1 MNLKIAHYNSVAM
14 VNNYSYL
21 NQIFYISNKFD
32 ENWEKL
38 QPYMLN
44 EEFLSHY
51 KSNCKPLDSSIV
63 TKMCETKQEEFF
75 SPKQQDSL
83 FWTIYVLHH
92 GMSHYMQLKNKH
104 KNHEM
109 EEKQHILNY
118 MQKQGSVIKD
128 NAKHHGIKLSQVR
141 FKEIMSELLMD
152 KKTSYHVFYALCN
165 YYKINAMITMDKCYM
180 HFQTGAE
187 NTYKFI
193 KEKSHFEVNFE
204 SMKKEDILHIQEQ
217 YVILPFEQ
225 EKPLKGMTSYK
236 VSDLEKI
243 SSKLELHVED
253 KMKKQD
259 LYSMILQKLV
269 DIQN

>member
-1 MNLKIAHYNSVAM
+1 MNLKTTSCVTIVM

-32 ENWEKL
+32 ENWEQL

-44 EEFLSHY
+44 EQFFEHY
-51 KSNCKPLDSSIV
+51 KDHCKELDDSI
-63 TKMCETKQEEFF
+63 TKVIVPKKEETFI
-75 SPKQQDSL
+75 PKQQDSL
-83 FWTIYVLHH
+83 FWCIYVLHH
-92 GMSHYMQLKNKH
+92 GMNHYMQLRNKH

-109 EEKQHILNY
+109 EEKQYILNY

-128 NAKHHGIKLSQVR
+128 NAKNHGIKLSQVR

-165 YYKINAMITMDKCYM
+165 YYKVNVMIVMDKCYM
-180 HFQTGAE
+180 NFQTGAE
-187 NTYKFI
+187 QTYKFM
-193 KEKSHFEVNFE
+193 KQKGHFEVNFE
-204 SMKKEDILHIQEQ
+204 PMKKEDILHIQEQ

-236 VSDLEKI
+236 VSDLEQI
-243 SSKLELHVED
+243 SSKLDLHVED

-269 DIQN
+269 EIQN

>member
-1 MNLKIAHYNSVAM
+1 MNLKIACCVTIVM

-21 NQIFYISNKFD
+21 NQIFYINNKFD
-32 ENWEKL
+32 ENWEKV

-44 EEFLSHY
+44 EQFFENY
-51 KSNCKPLDSSIV
+51 KDHCKKLDNSITEV
-63 TKMCETKQEEFF
+63 IVPKQEEFF

-92 GMSHYMQLKNKH
+92 GMNHYMQLRNKH

-118 MQKQGSVIKD
+118 MQKQGPVIKD

-165 YYKINAMITMDKCYM
+165 YYKINAIISMDKCYM
-180 HFQTGAE
+180 NFQTGAE
-187 NTYKFI
+187 QTYKFI
-193 KEKSHFEVNFE
+193 KQKGHFEVNFE
-204 SMKKEDILHIQEQ
+204 PMKKEDILHIQEQ

-236 VSDLEKI
+236 VSDLEQI
-243 SSKLELHVED
+243 SSKLDLHVED

-269 DIQN
+269 EIQN

>member
-1 MNLKIAHYNSVAM
+1 MNLKIACCVTIVM

-21 NQIFYISNKFD
+21 NQIFYINNKFD
-32 ENWEKL
+32 KNWEKV

-44 EEFLSHY
+44 EQFFENY
-51 KSNCKPLDSSIV
+51 KDHCKKLDNSITEV
-63 TKMCETKQEEFF
+63 IVPKQEEFF
-75 SPKQQDSL
+75 GPKQQDSL

-92 GMSHYMQLKNKH
+92 GMSHYMQLRNKH

-128 NAKHHGIKLSQVR
+128 SAKHHGIKLSQVR

-152 KKTSYHVFYALCN
+152 KKTSYHVFYALCH
-165 YYKINAMITMDKCYM
+165 YYKINAIIVMDKCYM
-180 HFQTGAE
+180 NFQTGAE
-187 NTYKFI
+187 QTYKFM
-193 KEKSHFEVNFE
+193 KQKGHFEVNLE
-204 SMKKEDILHIQEQ
+204 PMKKEEILHIQEQ
-217 YVILPFEQ
+217 YVNIPFEQ

-243 SSKLELHVED
+243 SSKLDLHVED

-259 LYSMILQKLV
+259 LYSMILQKMV

>member
-1 MNLKIAHYNSVAM
+1 
-14 VNNYSYL
+14 
-21 NQIFYISNKFD
+21 
-32 ENWEKL
+32 
-38 QPYMLN
+38 
-44 EEFLSHY
+44 
-51 KSNCKPLDSSIV
+51 
-63 TKMCETKQEEFF
+63 
-75 SPKQQDSL
+75 
-83 FWTIYVLHH
+83 
-92 GMSHYMQLKNKH
+92 MQLRNKH

-128 NAKHHGIKLSQVR
+128 SAKHHGIKLSQVR

-152 KKTSYHVFYALCN
+152 KKTSYHVFYALCH

-180 HFQTGAE
+180 NFQTGAE
-187 NTYKFI
+187 KTYRFI
-193 KEKSHFEVNFE
+193 KQKSHFEVNFE
-204 SMKKEDILHIQEQ
+204 PMKKEDILHIQEQ

-236 VSDLEKI
+236 VNDLEQI
-243 SSKLELHVED
+243 SSKLDLHVED

-269 DIQN
+269 EIQN